1 MSTSRDPTFTDELLD
16 CACKQ
21 RFDEESFTP
30 FLKENCHFWVAIDKQ
45 IARFGLTFNTCKAD
59 EYSYLENLTPELF
72 SSMVEVLI
80 HFQQQPRAGTSHEE
94 KKAFILNYHF
104 GWKTQKPFHLKI
116 LPHSLEDFR
125 STILHYVPDEPN
137 MSDPSI
143 YTEYEVYESK
153 LKFIEENIHD
163 GDAFHALDD
172 ICDDGRK
179 CTFYISR
186 GTYSIVAM
194 NSIDMSGCEHPY
206 CEAYHYA
213 RMLETRFKIDIVGGV
228 SLAVDHSSKNMWVW
242 ADCVEA
248 VFEGAVLIP
257 HKVEKKAAFQPY
269 IAHLEPKPD
278 GCKAVQMI
286 NRIDSGI
293 H

>member
-1 MSTSRDPTFTDELLD
+1 M
-16 CACKQ
+16 
-21 RFDEESFTP
+21 
-30 FLKENCHFWVAIDKQ
+30 
-45 IARFGLTFNTCKAD
+45 
-59 EYSYLENLTPELF
+59 
-72 SSMVEVLI
+72 EVLL

-94 KKAFILNYHF
+94 NKASILNYHF
-104 GWKTQKPFHLKI
+104 GWKTQVPFHLKI

-125 STILHYVPDEPN
+125 STIFHYVPDAPN

-153 LKFIEENIHD
+153 LKFIKKNIHD

-172 ICDDGRK
+172 TCDDGRK

-186 GTYSIVAM
+186 GTYSIVAA

-213 RMLETRFKIDIVGGV
+213 RMLETRFKKDVVGGV
-228 SLAVDHSSKNMWVW
+228 SLAVDHSGKKMWVW
-242 ADCVEA
+242 ADCDEA
-248 VFEGAVLIP
+248 AFEGAVLIP

-269 IAHLEPKPD
+269 IAHLQHKPD
-278 GCKAVQMI
+278 GCKAVLVINRLDSRIQKEYLEQFFSKCGKIKRITTYPIKYGNAGEIYLQNCSCRQGHGTAGRIVQRFNDVPQILHGQRSEAQMI
-286 NRIDSGI
+286 RS
-293 H
+293 